1 MSALQVL
8 TEADPASNA
17 SRGELQRRMAAI
29 LDEIR
34 HYPTPIAGCDDQF
47 NYLCEKREAIAQ
59 QLARHC

>member
-8 TEADPASNA
+8 SQADPTPGA
-17 SRGELQRRMAAI
+17 SREELQRRMAAI

-47 NYLCEKREAIAQ
+47 NYLCEKREAIAC
-59 QLARHC
+59 QLAHHC